1 MAQAIYV
8 LNGPNLNLLG
18 TREPDKY
25 GRATLEDVESLCRE
39 RGQRHGFDIVFR
51 QSNHEGALVDAIHEA
66 QRDAALGIVINAAAY
81 THTSVAIMD
90 ALIASAL
97 PVVEVHI
104 TNIHRRETFR
114 HRSYVS
120 LAATGVLCGFG
131 IEGYGLAIDAL
142 ASMTR
147 TITT

>member
-1 MAQAIYV
+1 M
-8 LNGPNLNLLG
+8 
-18 TREPDKY
+18 
-25 GRATLEDVESLCRE
+25 ESLCRE

-51 QSNHEGALVDAIHEA
+51 QSNHEGALVDAIQEA

-90 ALIASAL
+90 ALAAGAV
-97 PVVEVHI
+97 PVVEVHM

-114 HRSYVS
+114 HRSFVS

-147 TITT
+147 TTKS